1 MIILKIQLKIRD
13 LFRNKL
19 MRKSFTICLQQF
31 RTTMKFTF
39 PDESKDDL
47 ITLLLIYFDTV

>member
-1 MIILKIQLKIRD
+1 
-13 LFRNKL
+13 

-39 PDESKDDL
+39 PDESKNDL
-47 ITLLLIYFDTV
+47 ISLLQIYLDAVEFFL